1 MNLNIKRYHRNAL
14 NAAFDVCKVI
24 EEADEER
31 ERSVRYHLDLLKSGR
46 IIEKGYHESLDL
58 AAERYEEKVEAAA
71 AEIKKI
77 QAEFSALMDGLGAMN
92 GDKIDDATMKL
103 LDSGIEM
110 SAREWQDLATRYRDN
125 AVMTRILKQHYD
137 RRPVKK
143 GLTDGFYTTGGG
155 ELQEQNRAPE
165 IVFGQL
171 PEERK
176 KAFDS
181 FCNVL
186 YNSSKSGTVLPEYVD
201 RESYWNDLARKSLF
215 KMSQCGDETFDKAEI
230 EEVLPV
236 ETQIPRR
243 DVW

>member
-14 NAAFDVCKVI
+14 NAAFEARKAI
-24 EEADEER
+24 EEAKKERDRSIQFHEEKLR
-31 ERSVRYHLDLLKSGR
+31 EGK
-46 IIEKGYHESLDL
+46 ITEKGYRESLDL
-58 AAERYEEKVEAAA
+58 AAENYEEKVEAAA

-77 QAEFSALMDGLGAMN
+77 QAEFDALMDDLGATDGNM
-92 GDKIDDATMKL
+92 IDDATMKL

-110 SAREWQDLATRYRDN
+110 SAGEWQDLANKHRDN

-143 GLTDGFYTTGGG
+143 SIPEGFYTMGG
-155 ELQEQNRAPE
+155 EKKELKV
-165 IVFGQL
+165 VFGQS
-171 PEERK
+171 PTERK
-176 KAFDS
+176 KAFDD

-186 YNSSKSGTVLPEYVD
+186 YHSAKSGTVLPEYVD

-215 KMSQCGDETFDKAEI
+215 KMSQCGDETFDKEEI

-236 ETQIPRR
+236 QTQLPKHN
-243 DVW
+243 VL

>member
-14 NAAFDVCKVI
+14 NVAFEARKAI
-24 EEADEER
+24 EEAEEER
-31 ERSVRYHLDLLKSGR
+31 KKSFNYHLEQLKTGR
-46 IIEKGYHESLDL
+46 ITEKGYHESLDF

-77 QAEFSALMDGLGAMN
+77 QAEFDALMDDLGAMN

-103 LDSGIEM
+103 LDSGLEM
-110 SAREWQDLATRYRDN
+110 SAREWQDLAIRYRDN

-137 RRPVKK
+137 RRPVKE
-143 GLTDGFYTTGGG
+143 GMPAGFYLTGGKK
-155 ELQEQNRAPE
+155 EKEPE

-176 KAFDS
+176 KAFDD
-181 FCNVL
+181 FCNTL
-186 YNSSKSGTVLPEYVD
+186 YHSTKSGTILQEYVD

-215 KMSQCGDETFDKAEI
+215 KMSQCGDETFDKKEI
-230 EEVLPV
+230 AEVLPV
-236 ETQIPRR
+236 ETQIPRSNI
-243 DVW
+243 W